1 MRVMTAAADLRYR
14 PNRMAMA
21 LRTRRTGLIG
31 LVVNNLWNG
40 TFSTIAETVQCWGAV
55 HGYQVLI
62 CSTDGDAVREGAF
75 LDTVAE
81 HHFDGVVIAGSGEN
95 VDRINRLVET
105 GTAVVT
111 MNREVPGAR
120 APSVMPAYDTS
131 VRMGMEHLLELGHRR
146 IGIVGG
152 LDRYTSGRLSHNGYV
167 EALGAAGLP
176 VDPALVRRGPF
187 SQEFGRTAAAE
198 LTALPQPPTAILVSN
213 HEASFGV
220 LPVLSE
226 QQLDIPGRLSVL
238 LSEDEPFFGWWRPAL
253 SVVDNRAE
261 YMAQIAADI
270 LWNQLQVEAERE
282 PTVAAPP
289 AERVQPM
296 LIQRSSTAPPPVD

>member
-55 HGYQVLI
+55 QGYQVLI

-111 MNREVPGAR
+111 MNREVPGSR
-120 APSVMPAYDTS
+120 ASSVMPAYDMS
-131 VRMGMEHLLELGHRR
+131 VRVGMEHLLELGHRR
-146 IGIVGG
+146 IGIIGG
-152 LDRYTSGRLSHNGYV
+152 LDRYTSGRLSHHGYV
-167 EALGAAGLP
+167 ETLGAAGLP
-176 VDPALVRRGPF
+176 VDPALVHRGPF
-187 SQEFGRTAAAE
+187 SQEFGRTAAVE
-198 LTALPQPPTAILVSN
+198 LTTSPQPPTAILVSN
-213 HEASFGV
+213 HEASFGA

-238 LSEDEPFFGWWRPAL
+238 LCEDEPFFGWWRPAL

-270 LWNQLQVEAERE
+270 LWNQLQVDAERD
-282 PTVAAPP
+282 PAVTAPP
-289 AERVQPM
+289 AELVQPV
-296 LIQRSSTAPPPVD
+296 LVQRSSTGPPPTD